1 LRWCHRLTGRRHK
14 SRTGSRCR
22 RDVSRI
28 QCLRAA
34 FDRLQGEREILRSS
48 DFKRVDLVALA
59 PQVILA
65 NSSQAVAALLQATRT
80 VPIVFVSLP
89 DPVGAGFGPV
99 SY

>member
-1 LRWCHRLTGRRHK
+1 LTVSKASAKSCGRRI
-14 SRTGSRCR
+14 S
-22 RDVSRI
+22 
-28 QCLRAA
+28 
-34 FDRLQGEREILRSS
+34 
-48 DFKRVDLVALA
+48 KRVDLVALA